1 MSIAMVRDTYP
12 STEVHLRL
20 TFEHWGPS
28 ISGLV
33 RGYQDEDLR
42 FYPEEFEY
50 AVGSDE
56 DDRIVAITGE
66 GRSLSAHELAKYVA
80 QNFRRCYP
88 GLCLPSPESPLE

>member
-1 MSIAMVRDTYP
+1 MVRDSYP
-12 STEVHLRL
+12 STEISLRL

-28 ISGLV
+28 ISGSV

-42 FYPEEFEY
+42 FYPEEFEF
-50 AVGSDE
+50 AIGSDE
-56 DDRIVAITGE
+56 DDRAVAITGE
-66 GRSLSAHELAKYVA
+66 GRSLSPHEFAKYLA